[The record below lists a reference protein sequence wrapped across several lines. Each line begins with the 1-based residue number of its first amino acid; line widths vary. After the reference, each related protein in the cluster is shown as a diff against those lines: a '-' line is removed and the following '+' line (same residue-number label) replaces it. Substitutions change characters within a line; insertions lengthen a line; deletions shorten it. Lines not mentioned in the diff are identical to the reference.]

1 MIVKGRNCGTE
12 WCPML
17 DTEWLALSTMTA
29 AAITRAGDMQPM
41 VGAGMSTNFGQ
52 GLHAAPGQSV
62 SAFAYERYLGRW
74 SRLSVPDVLAAAK
87 LAQGCR
93 VLDVATGTGEAA
105 AMAVPIVGDT
115 GFVVGADIS
124 LEMVKSAR
132 VRLNETLYWP
142 VNADGQA
149 LPFVDD
155 AFDAVIC
162 QLGLQFFP
170 NPAAGLTEF
179 RRVVRA
185 GGIAAV
191 CVNATSDRL
200 PMWGNLADAMD
211 RFLTQQQRDVLAMS
225 WSLADPRRLEG
236 LFSGAGFQDI
246 RVEQIRREGSVSSF
260 DDYWAPIEEG
270 VGQIP
275 QAYRSLDAVDRRSVR
290 DEVRARLARYE
301 SADGK
306 LTMGVEMLIGSGRT

>member
-1 MIVKGRNCGTE
+1 
-12 WCPML
+12 
-17 DTEWLALSTMTA
+17 
-29 AAITRAGDMQPM
+29 
-41 VGAGMSTNFGQ
+41 MSTSFGR

-62 SAFAYERYLGRW
+62 SASAYDRYLGRW

-105 AMAVPIVGDT
+105 AIAVPIVGDT

-132 VRLNETLYWP
+132 VRLNEPLYWP

-149 LPFVDD
+149 LPFMDD

-170 NPAAGLTEF
+170 NPAAGLSEF

-185 GGIAAV
+185 GGIVAI

-211 RFLTQQQRDVLAMS
+211 RFLTQEQRNALAMS
-225 WSLADPRRLEG
+225 WSLADPMLLER
-236 LFSGAGFQDI
+236 LFSDAGFQDI
-246 RVEQIRREGSVSSF
+246 RLERVRREDTIDSF
-260 DDYWAPIEEG
+260 DDYMAPIEEG

-275 QAYRSLDAVDRRSVR
+275 QAYCALDGSNRSAVRE
-290 DEVRARLARYE
+290 EVHARLAQYE
-301 SADGK
+301 SADGR
-306 LTMGVEMLIGSGRT
+306 LTMGVEMLIGSGRA